1 MMLVISQTEQEVVD
15 YEQGGIVTPARVF
28 DLAVDLETL
37 EADLAAYDPTSGTSP
52 SVTVARKYARAI
64 LDAYAASKAGEG

>member
-1 MMLVISQTEQEVVD
+1 MILVICQTDQEVVD
-15 YEQGGIVTPARVF
+15 YEQGGLGTPARVF

-37 EADLAAYDPTSGTSP
+37 EADLAAYDPASGTSP

>member
-1 MMLVISQTEQEVVD
+1 MILVDSTTPVDVIDPEDGQVKSCMDFDLVVD
-15 YEQGGIVTPARVF
+15 
-28 DLAVDLETL
+28 LATL
-37 EADLAAYDPTSGTSP
+37 EADLAAYDPASGTSP